1 MAAHRPAQAA
11 VIEPAVHMRA
21 AIQGDADAVAA
32 CVRAAYRRYVRRI
45 GKRPGPMR
53 ADYRRVVRERNVL
66 VAEAEG
72 KIVGVL
78 VTGASRRG
86 FLLDNVAVHPAAQGR
101 GVGHALLAH
110 AEAEA
115 KRAGHRSIW
124 LYTHQSMT
132 ENRALYE
139 RIGYVEVARRTEHG
153 FPRVYMRKR
162 LR

>member
-1 MAAHRPAQAA
+1 MRLRPAT
-11 VIEPAVHMRA
+11 ER
-21 AIQGDADAVAA
+21 DADAVAA
-32 CVRAAYRRYVRRI
+32 CVCAAYRRYVRRI

-53 ADYRRVVRERNVL
+53 ADYRRVVAERSVTL
-66 VAEAEG
+66 AEENG

-78 VTGASRRG
+78 VTGPARRG
-86 FLLDNVAVHPAAQGR
+86 FLLDNVAVHPAVQGR
-101 GVGHALLAH
+101 GVGRALLRH

-115 KRAGHRSIW
+115 KGAGHRAVW
-124 LYTHQSMT
+124 LYTHERMT

-139 RIGYVEVARRTEHG
+139 RIGYIEVSRRTEHG

>member
-1 MAAHRPAQAA
+1 
-11 VIEPAVHMRA
+11 MRLRRA
-21 AIQGDADAVAA
+21 GERDADAVAA
-32 CVRAAYRRYVRRI
+32 CVCAAYRRYVRRI

-53 ADYRRVVRERNVL
+53 EDYRRVVRERSVT
-66 VAEAEG
+66 VAEEG
-72 KIVGVL
+72 GKVVGVL
-78 VTGASRRG
+78 VAGPARRG
-86 FLLDNVAVHPAAQGR
+86 FLLDNVAVHPAVQGR
-101 GVGHALLAH
+101 GVGRALLAQ
-110 AEAEA
+110 AEGEA

-124 LYTHQSMT
+124 LYTHERMT

>member
-1 MAAHRPAQAA
+1 MAAHRPAQAE

-86 FLLDNVAVHPAAQGR
+86 FLL
-101 GVGHALLAH
+101 
-110 AEAEA
+110 
-115 KRAGHRSIW
+115 
-124 LYTHQSMT
+124 YTHQSMT